1 MELVE
6 IFIKLPDSELLGIK
20 YPGATVLLDLSANE
34 QCIEKVAQII
44 KEKGLFDIIIIELNA
59 AFIRKV
65 PKFSPDKV

>member
-34 QCIEKVAQII
+34 
-44 KEKGLFDIIIIELNA
+44 
-59 AFIRKV
+59 
-65 PKFSPDKV
+65 